1 MKVSVDIMELD
12 EMMQNMVSKAEP
24 SAAAKA
30 YMDFRLTIFDYLCE
44 EYKKQTGIVPNDV
57 TGVFKCVNTGDSN
70 SEVVQETVLLNNI
83 QNKNKGF
90 SNPVISSEAFR
101 ALNHAARSVYI
112 DMIDIAGGDTE
123 VIYTQ
128 KMAYDHF
135 KMSKGGYTTSINQL
149 VQQGLIERTPRSCY
163 SPSKYLFSEK
173 WKAYHTNDTTKEEIR

>member
-57 TGVFKCVNTGDSN
+57 TGVFKYVNTGDSN

-101 ALNHAARSVYI
+101 ALNHAARSV
-112 DMIDIAGGDTE
+112 
-123 VIYTQ
+123 
-128 KMAYDHF
+128 
-135 KMSKGGYTTSINQL
+135 
-149 VQQGLIERTPRSCY
+149 
-163 SPSKYLFSEK
+163 
-173 WKAYHTNDTTKEEIR
+173 